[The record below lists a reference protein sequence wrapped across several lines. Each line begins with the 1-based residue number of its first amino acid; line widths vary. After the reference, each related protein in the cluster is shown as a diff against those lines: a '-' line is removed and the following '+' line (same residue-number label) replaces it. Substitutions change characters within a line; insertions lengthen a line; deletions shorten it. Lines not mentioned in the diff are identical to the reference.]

1 MNHNLLRTIL
11 IKINSILFTLLLRY
25 VYQIKVGKNLTISG
39 IPYLKIKGK
48 SKNII
53 IMDNVTILGSI
64 DIRNREQGKI
74 VFRDNVTIEENC
86 RFVSA
91 QNATIIINK
100 NSSIG
105 RDAIWN
111 CGASVEVGENCLFG
125 PRSGVMSSDHGT
137 MKSKKMINQ
146 EYTHK
151 PIKIGDDCLIG
162 INVTILKGVH
172 VCDGSIIASNSVVT
186 KDTKEFSINAGLPAK
201 MIGSRE

>member
-11 IKINSILFTLLLRY
+11 IKINSILFTLLLRHA
-25 VYQIKVGKNLTISG
+25 YQIKVGKNFKISG
-39 IPYLKIKGK
+39 IPYLKIMGK
-48 SKNII
+48 SENII

-74 VFRDNVTIEENC
+74 VFKDNVTIEENC

-100 NSSIG
+100 KTSIG
-105 RDAIWN
+105 RDAVWN

-125 PRSGVMSSDHGT
+125 PRSGIMSSDHGT
-137 MKSKKMINQ
+137 AKNKKMINQ

-162 INVTILKGVH
+162 INVTILKGVN
-172 VCDGSIIASNSVVT
+172 VCNGSIIASNSVVT
-186 KDTKEFSINAGLPAK
+186 KDTQEFSINAGLPAK
-201 MIGSRE
+201 IIGNRE

>member
-1 MNHNLLRTIL
+1 MNHNLLRSIL

-25 VYQIKVGKNLTISG
+25 VYFVKVGKNFSISG
-39 IPYLKIKGK
+39 IPYLKINGK

-64 DIRNREQGKI
+64 DLRNREQGKI
-74 VFRDNVTIEENC
+74 VFKDNVKIEENC

-91 QNATIIINK
+91 QNSTIIINK
-100 NSSIG
+100 NTSIG

-125 PRSGVMSSDHGT
+125 PRSGVMSSDHGIV
-137 MKSKKMINQ
+137 KNKKMVNQ
-146 EYTHK
+146 KYSHK
-151 PIKIGDDCLIG
+151 PIKIGNDCLIG

-172 VCDGSIIASNSVVT
+172 IRNGSIIGSNSVVT
-186 KDTKEFSINAGLPAK
+186 KDTQEFSINAGLPAK
-201 MIGSRE
+201 NIGNRE